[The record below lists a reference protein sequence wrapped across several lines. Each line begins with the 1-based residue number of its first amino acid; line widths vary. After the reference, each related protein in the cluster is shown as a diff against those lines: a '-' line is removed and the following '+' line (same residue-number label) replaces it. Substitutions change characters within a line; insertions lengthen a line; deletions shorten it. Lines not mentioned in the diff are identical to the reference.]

1 MGEIYRGQYV
11 FAVVSEATKEVVEAE
26 IDQRGMHAFVED
38 AEQALRM
45 QNPGLYS
52 LMAQLMVERGFT
64 EAQITAARESMVLTH
79 ELLRREAEA
88 FVLRMTI

>member
-1 MGEIYRGQYV
+1 MGEVFKGQYV
-11 FAVVSEATKEVVEAE
+11 LAEVSEATKDVLELE
-26 IDQRGMHAFVED
+26 IGRVGLHRFVEN
-38 AEQALRM
+38 AEHALRA

-52 LMAQLMVERGFT
+52 LMAQLLVDRGFSD
-64 EAQITAARESMVLTH
+64 EQITAAREAMVLTH